1 MKRLP
6 VDIPT
11 AKRPLALAALSHREL
26 EVLQLLA
33 RRMSTT
39 QMATAMS
46 ITVNTVRTRVRGAQ
60 RKLGANGRE
69 EAAQTA
75 RYLGLP

>member
-1 MKRLP
+1 MKRLL
-6 VDIPT
+6 VDIKT
-11 AKRPLALAALSHREL
+11 AEPSPVLAALSQREL

-46 ITVNTVRTRVRGAQ
+46 ITVNTVRTRVRGASGSWA
-60 RKLGANGRE
+60 RTDGRRRRRRPVIS
-69 EAAQTA
+69 A
-75 RYLGLP
+75 